1 MAGSPTSPHAA
12 GPAELQER
20 FEAER
25 RGIPFLLLRDGRG
38 RQRLVTLPPTATRLA
53 VGRRPTSDVSL
64 DWDDEVSRLHAE
76 LERLG
81 EDWTVADDGL
91 SSNGSFVNGE
101 RLSGRHR
108 LRDGDELR
116 FGNTTVV
123 FCAARRGE
131 SKATRV
137 GLELPVP
144 DLTDA
149 QRAVLVALSRP
160 YKENERFAS
169 PATNAD
175 IAAELFV
182 SVGTVKTHLRALFQK
197 LGVEQLPHQ
206 QKRTRLVERAFEVG
220 LVSREDL

>member
-1 MAGSPTSPHAA
+1 MAGSPTTPHTAA
-12 GPAELQER
+12 PAELQER

-25 RGIPFLLLRDGRG
+25 SGIPFLLFRDGRG
-38 RQRLVTLPPTATRLA
+38 RQRLVTLPPTPTRLA

-81 EDWTVADDGL
+81 EDWTIADDGL

-131 SKATRV
+131 SKSTRV

-144 DLTDA
+144 ELTDA
-149 QRAVLVALSRP
+149 QRAVLVALCRP
-160 YKENERFAS
+160 YKGNERFAS

-197 LGVEQLPHQ
+197 LGVGQLPHQ
-206 QKRTRLVERAFEVG
+206 HKRTRLVERAFEVG

>member
-1 MAGSPTSPHAA
+1 MAGSPTHPHTA

-25 RGIPFLLLRDGRG
+25 RGIPFLLFRDGRG

-53 VGRRPTSDVSL
+53 VGRRPTSDLSL

-81 EDWTVADDGL
+81 DDWTIADDGL

-116 FGNTTVV
+116 FGNTIVV

-131 SKATRV
+131 SRATRV
-137 GLELPVP
+137 RPEVSVP
-144 DLTDA
+144 KLTAA
-149 QRAVLVALSRP
+149 QRAVLVALCRP
-160 YKENERFAS
+160 YKGNERFAS

-175 IAAELFV
+175 IAATLFV
-182 SVGTVKTHLRALFQK
+182 SVGTVKTHLRALFEK

-220 LVSREDL
+220 AVSREDL

>member
-1 MAGSPTSPHAA
+1 MAGSPTSPHTA

-25 RGIPFLLLRDGRG
+25 RGIPFLLFRDGRG

-53 VGRRPTSDVSL
+53 VGRRPTSDVAL
-64 DWDDEVSRLHAE
+64 DWDDEVSGLHAE

-81 EDWTVADDGL
+81 EDWTIADDGL

-101 RLSGRHR
+101 RLSGRRR

-137 GLELPVP
+137 RPELPVP
-144 DLTDA
+144 ELTDA
-149 QRAVLVALSRP
+149 QRAVLVALCRP
-160 YKENERFAS
+160 YKENERFGS

-197 LGVEQLPHQ
+197 LGIEQLPHQ

>member
-1 MAGSPTSPHAA
+1 MAGSPTTPHTA

-25 RGIPFLLLRDGRG
+25 RGIPFLLFRDGRG

-81 EDWTVADDGL
+81 EDWTIADDGL

-144 DLTDA
+144 ELTDA
-149 QRAVLVALSRP
+149 QRAVLVALCRP
-160 YKENERFAS
+160 YKGNERFAS

-197 LGVEQLPHQ
+197 LGVEQLPHH

>member
-1 MAGSPTSPHAA
+1 MADSPTTRHTA

-20 FEAER
+20 FDAER

-81 EDWTVADDGL
+81 DDWTIADDGL

-108 LRDGDELR
+108 LSDGDELR

-137 GLELPVP
+137 RPELPVP
-144 DLTDA
+144 ELTDA
-149 QRAVLVALSRP
+149 QRAVLVALCRP

-182 SVGTVKTHLRALFQK
+182 SVGTVKTHLRALFKK

-206 QKRTRLVERAFEVG
+206 QKRTRLVERAFEAG
-220 LVSREDL
+220 LVSRDDL